1 MLGRRTSG
9 PAGRHWPGGAPYTG
23 LVSTSEQPGG
33 IGHLRCSDGDR
44 DLVADVLGTAFA
56 NGRIT
61 FEEHDERLTKAYAA
75 RTFGELDVL
84 TADLV
89 TPSASTQALT
99 ADNRYVPERRS
110 ASHVP
115 SVGPVL
121 RDSTT
126 VMSTLKPGSP
136 LHVPARTNLVVIL
149 GDAKIDLVN
158 ATFAS
163 DLVRINLNVFMGD
176 VKIRVPEGVH
186 VVSAVNNIMGE
197 FKSNDL
203 SMHPSSV
210 TVELHGT
217 MVMGS
222 VKVLGPYGRPGKYER
237 FVR

>member
-1 MLGRRTSG
+1 MATVPAYRLG
-9 PAGRHWPGGAPYTG
+9 HDGAPYTG
-23 LVSTSEQPGG
+23 HVSTSEQPGG

-89 TPSASTQALT
+89 TPSSAAQSLT
-99 ADNRYVPERRS
+99 ADNRRVPERRFN
-110 ASHVP
+110 AATP
-115 SVGPVL
+115 AVGPIL

-136 LHVPARTNLVVIL
+136 LHVPGRTNLVVIM

-163 DLVRINLNVFMGD
+163 DVVRINLNVFMGD

-186 VVSAVNNIMGE
+186 IVSAVSNIMSD

-203 SMHPSSV
+203 SLSPSSV

-217 MVMGS
+217 MVMGN
-222 VKVLGPYGRPGKYER
+222 VKVLGPCGRPGKYER